1 GSPAGLMRVWDGE
14 TTQDFVSSTQ
24 ASVSGVAFS
33 GRDGRIIISANADN
47 TIAGWFTRS
56 GSYAFTLRG
65 HKGGVT
71 AVACSSDGDCLAS
84 GSLDRTV
91 KLWDIRRRDDDLT
104 LRASEG
110 YTSVAFSPA
119 GAYLASAPRDNAL
132 LIWDHTTGKMVA
144 GLRLLP
150 YFVNGL

>member
-1 GSPAGLMRVWDGE
+1 
-14 TTQDFVSSTQ
+14 
-24 ASVSGVAFS
+24 
-33 GRDGRIIISANADN
+33 GRIIISANADN
-47 TIAGWFTRS
+47 TITGWFTRS

-132 LIWDHTTGKMVA
+132 LIWDLTTGKMVA

-150 YFVNGL
+150 YFVNGLAFSPDGVHLACAGNDGMVRIREVPHGRETLALQG